1 VGAVPSWLLRHT
13 AVIEP
18 FDGSGPAGPIY
29 GPPVTVKCFHDAQV
43 KLIRTGTG
51 TELVAVTLLIAPL
64 GTVCPAGSRVT
75 VNGKRSTV
83 FAALR
88 RDGGGLPTP
97 DHLEV
102 QLQ

>member
-1 VGAVPSWLLRHT
+1 VADIPAWLLRHT

-18 FDGSGPAGPIY
+18 YQGAGPAGPIY
-29 GPPVTVKCFHDAQV
+29 GLPVTVPCFHDTQL
-43 KLIRTGTG
+43 KLIRTGDG
-51 TELVAVTLLIAPL
+51 SEVVAVTTLYCPLSTVAP
-64 GTVCPAGSRVT
+64 PESRVT
-75 VNGKRSTV
+75 AAGKVSTV